1 MRTKYSIAA
10 CLFALAFLT
19 SCNDSFLQR
28 DPKDKYSDVSFWK
41 TPAEAEKYVTGINLY
56 LVAPENHT
64 IMTDCY
70 TDNAVPVH
78 VGAEQGSLSAG
89 TAVST
94 NRHFQQV
101 WDAAYEGIRRC
112 LVFYQHIDNVP
123 MAAADKARLTGEVQ
137 FLEAFFYSTLMKF
150 MGGVPILD
158 HPLALR
164 EPMPERATEEA
175 TYNYIVSLLDKAAPA
190 LPDIR
195 QSSDHGKPSAGAC
208 YALKARLALYAHKY
222 DVAEQAAK
230 KVMDM
235 GVYGLYNNYAN
246 LFQPVAEDCNEI
258 IFDREYLSNPKNSS
272 EGSMIGLFFA
282 PIVMGG
288 WEALSPTQ
296 DLVDAY
302 PCTDGKSIQDSPLYD
317 PNHPFEHRDP
327 RLAASILW
335 NGSMIAGHEYTTNS
349 IGDGNHTR
357 TGYCMRKYM
366 NPENDGINNYDWTNF
381 IYIRYAEVLLTY
393 AEARNEQ
400 LASPDNQVYDAVNA
414 IRQRPSVNLPA
425 LASGMTK
432 DEMRAAIRLE
442 RRLEFAFEGIHLF
455 DTRSYKTTEA
465 DVKKPVYGMR
475 PDGTKFLV
483 EQRKFNPNRDYLWA
497 IPLTEV
503 DLSKGVLKQNPNW
516 E

>member
-1 MRTKYSIAA
+1 M
-10 CLFALAFLT
+10 
-19 SCNDSFLQR
+19 
-28 DPKDKYSDVSFWK
+28 SD
-41 TPAEAEKYVTGINLY
+41 
-56 LVAPENHT
+56 
-64 IMTDCY
+64 
-70 TDNAVPVH
+70 
-78 VGAEQGSLSAG
+78 
-89 TAVST
+89 
-94 NRHFQQV
+94 
-101 WDAAYEGIRRC
+101 
-112 LVFYQHIDNVP
+112 
-123 MAAADKARLTGEVQ
+123 ADKARLTGEVQ

-158 HPLALR
+158 RPLALR
-164 EPMPERATEEA
+164 EPMPERASEEA
-175 TYNYIVSLLDKAAPA
+175 TYNYIVSLLDKAALA

-195 QSSDHGKPSAGAC
+195 QSNDHGKPSAGAC

-235 GVYGLYNNYAN
+235 GKYGLYSDYAN
-246 LFQPVAEDCNEI
+246 LFQPVAEGCNEI

-335 NGSMIAGHEYTTNS
+335 NGSMIAGHE
-349 IGDGNHTR
+349 
-357 TGYCMRKYM
+357 

-400 LASPDNQVYDAVNA
+400 LASPDNQVYAAVNA
-414 IRQRPSVNLPA
+414 IRQRPSVNLPV

-442 RRLEFAFEGIHLF
+442 RRLELAFEGIHLF

-516 E
+516 D